1 MPAAKHH
8 WTVVCF
14 FWTGVVMSAA
24 SVLVVLARET
34 KLIWRF
40 EQADFPLSGVFA
52 ALAFLAFL
60 ATELCDS
67 LRHPTPER
75 SRSIGAGSRA
85 RD

>member
-24 SVLVVLARET
+24 AVLVVLARET

-52 ALAFLAFL
+52 AVAFLAFL

-67 LRHPTPER
+67 LRRPTQQ
-75 SRSIGAGSRA
+75 GSKPVGHGVRA